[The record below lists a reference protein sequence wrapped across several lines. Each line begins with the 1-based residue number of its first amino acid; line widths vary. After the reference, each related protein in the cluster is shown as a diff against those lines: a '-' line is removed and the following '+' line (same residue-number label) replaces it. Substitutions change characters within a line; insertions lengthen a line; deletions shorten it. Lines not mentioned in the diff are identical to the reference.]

1 MSISETDLINGLR
14 RSDIEYV
21 AYSNLGGT
29 REQICF
35 IGDFEGRTIVWNAT
49 LIAMGKPDVSRHY
62 QYIQIEQTDTRTQ
75 MGYIEIG
82 LLVTCIDEPT
92 VLKAMKMIRQYRNL
106 RAGRHE
112 FKATNK

>member
-1 MSISETDLINGLR
+1 MSISESALISGLR

-21 AYSNLGGT
+21 AYSDLGGAHV
-29 REQICF
+29 QICF
-35 IGDFEGRTIVWNAT
+35 TGDFEGRTVVWNAT
-49 LIAMGKPDVSRHY
+49 LIALGKPDVPQHY

-82 LLVTCIDEPT
+82 LLVTGIDEPT
-92 VLKAMKMIRQYRNL
+92 VLKAIKMIRQYRNL

-112 FKATNK
+112 FKAAKK